1 MWRPIGR
8 AIEIRQGIGGGRTYE
23 GQGEESQGNND
34 RRRSARG
41 PVKCRRIQCL
51 SHLRPLRYKASR
63 KFPHRTNKRAVA
75 WTIQRRLLRDC
86 PTKAV
91 SNHGLIWLIIGYRRA
106 AAADDASGSSASC
119 IMTPGVFRPGAE
131 NPAPSRQA
139 VRHEVVTHVLGT
151 FCDLCVR
158 AGQVLDWRAGK
169 NEDGNYATPELPN
182 SILLPSLFVALAL
195 QGLDGLPTRR

>member
-91 SNHGLIWLIIGYRRA
+91 SNHGLIWLIIGYRRGSRCRRRIWLVGFMHYDSGVSREELLMKLGA
-106 AAADDASGSSASC
+106 ARSRAPAAWRLHTDRSFDK
-119 IMTPGVFRPGAE
+119 
-131 NPAPSRQA
+131 PANA
-139 VRHEVVTHVLGT
+139 
-151 FCDLCVR
+151 
-158 AGQVLDWRAGK
+158 
-169 NEDGNYATPELPN
+169 
-182 SILLPSLFVALAL
+182 
-195 QGLDGLPTRR
+195 